1 MGGAAHAAPPL
12 VCLDMKPLLQFAR
25 ATDALNEY
33 LGRVLSW
40 MTLAMVLFIFVL
52 VLMRYVFGLGSTKM
66 QEAVLYMHSIVF
78 LACAGYTLLH
88 NGHVRC
94 DIFYSAATPRRKA
107 LIDLVGVFVFLLP
120 TCILILWV
128 GWPYVKASWA
138 VLEGSIE
145 GAMGI
150 HGVYL
155 LKSLILAFAG
165 LVGLQGIS
173 LAIHSALLLAGVETT
188 RGTLDEKHR
197 NAP

>member
-1 MGGAAHAAPPL
+1 
-12 VCLDMKPLLQFAR
+12 MKPLLLLLAR

-33 LGRVLSW
+33 LGRTLSW
-40 MTLAMVLFIFVL
+40 VTLAMVLVIFVL

-66 QEAVLYMHSIVF
+66 QEAVLYMHSTVF

-94 DIFYSAATPRRKA
+94 DIFYSAATPRRRA
-107 LIDLVGVFVFLLP
+107 LIDLLGVFVFLLP

-128 GWPYVKASWA
+128 GWPYVNASWA

-145 GAMGI
+145 GSMGI

-155 LKSLILAFAG
+155 LKTLILVFAG

-173 LAIHSALLLAGVETT
+173 LAIHSALLLAGVETS
-188 RGTLDEKHR
+188 RGTLDEKHK
-197 NAP
+197 AV

>member
-1 MGGAAHAAPPL
+1 
-12 VCLDMKPLLQFAR
+12 MKPLLLVAR
-25 ATDALNEY
+25 ATDVVNDY
-33 LGRVLSW
+33 VGRALSW
-40 MTLAMVLFIFVL
+40 LTLGMVLTVFVL

-66 QEAVLYMHSIVF
+66 QEAVLYMHSTVF

-94 DIFYSAATPRRKA
+94 DIFYSAASPRTKA
-107 LIDLVGVFVFLLP
+107 IIDLVGVFLFLLP
-120 TCILILWV
+120 TCVLIFWA

-155 LKSLILAFAG
+155 LKSLILVFAG
-165 LVGLQGIS
+165 LVGLQAIS
-173 LAIHSALLLAGVETT
+173 LAIHSALLLAGVEAS
-188 RGTLDEKHR
+188 RGTFEEKHR